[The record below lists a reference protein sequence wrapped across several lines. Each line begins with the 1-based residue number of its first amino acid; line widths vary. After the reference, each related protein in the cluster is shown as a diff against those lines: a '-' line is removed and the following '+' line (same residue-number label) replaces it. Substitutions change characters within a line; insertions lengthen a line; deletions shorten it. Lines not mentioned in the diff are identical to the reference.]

1 MVLPEPRQMEESRMN
16 RTLNRFRF
24 RRAALAAVGM
34 WLLAAIMVQAAV
46 LPAAKPETV
55 GLSPERLER
64 LSRVMREDVDNGKT
78 AGLVALIYRN
88 GKVAY
93 LESFGKL
100 DLAAGA
106 PMPVNGIFRIA
117 SQTKA
122 VTTTAVMI
130 LMEEGRILL
139 DDPVAKYIPEF
150 AGARVAVAASDKGS
164 HGYET
169 VPVNRPITIRD
180 LLTHTAGISY
190 GDGPAA
196 EAYTA
201 AGIRGWF
208 LADKPVPIGDV
219 VKKLA
224 TLPFDSQPGE
234 KWVYGYNT
242 DILGYL
248 VERVSGMSLADF
260 FAKRITGPLG
270 MKDTFF
276 FLPEDRLSRFAS
288 VYGLDDKG
296 ALGLVEDA
304 RDNFYVKGPRM
315 CTAGGAGLLSTAED
329 YASFLVMLLN
339 GGELGGVRVLSP
351 KTVDLMT
358 ADHAGALYGLSAFG
372 LGFRVTDRL
381 GRDGQLGSTG
391 AFGWGGA
398 YHTTYWVDPAE
409 KLVGVLMTQ
418 LLPATGSDLHGKFK
432 NLVYQSV
439 VSSYA
444 RR

>member
-1 MVLPEPRQMEESRMN
+1 MEESRMKK
-16 RTLNRFRF
+16 TLNPVRF
-24 RRAALAAVGM
+24 RRAALTAACL
-34 WLLAAIMVQAAV
+34 WLLAAVMAQAAS
-46 LPAAKPETV
+46 LPAAKPASV

-64 LSRVMREDVDNGKT
+64 LSRVMQEAVDGGKT
-78 AGLVALIYRN
+78 AGLVALVSRN
-88 GKVAY
+88 GQIAY
-93 LESFGKL
+93 LKSFGRL
-100 DLAAGA
+100 DLAGGA
-106 PMPVNGIFRIA
+106 PMPTNGIFRIA

-139 DDPVAKYIPEF
+139 DDPAAMYIPEF
-150 AGARVAVAASDKGS
+150 AASRVAVPAPDKGAA
-164 HGYET
+164 GYST
-169 VPVNRPITIRD
+169 VPAKRPITIRD

-190 GDGPAA
+190 GDGPAKDEYA
-196 EAYTA
+196 A
-201 AGIRGWF
+201 AGIHGWF
-208 LADKPVPIGDV
+208 LADKPVPIGEV
-219 VKKLA
+219 IKKLA

-234 KWVYGYNT
+234 RFVYGYNT

-288 VYGLDDKG
+288 VYGVDDKG
-296 ALGLVEDA
+296 GLKLVEDA

-315 CTAGGAGLLSTAED
+315 CYAGGAGLLSTAED

-351 KTVDLMT
+351 KTVELMT
-358 ADHAGALYGLSAFG
+358 ADHAGALYGLTTYG
-372 LGFRVTDRL
+372 LGFWVTDRL
-381 GRDGQLGSTG
+381 GRDGQLGSAG

-409 KLVGVLMTQ
+409 RLVAVLMTQ

-439 VSSYA
+439 VSSTA